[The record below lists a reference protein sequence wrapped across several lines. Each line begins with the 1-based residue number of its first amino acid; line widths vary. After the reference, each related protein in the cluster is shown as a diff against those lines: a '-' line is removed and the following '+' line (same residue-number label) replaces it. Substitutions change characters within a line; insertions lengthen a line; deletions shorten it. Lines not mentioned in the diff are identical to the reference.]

1 MPSNGSTVGACPDA
15 SATWWRALLLDAG
28 EPLFEGYPPG
38 GLFLAVLTAA
48 SYYSTKDTELPC

>member
-28 EPLFEGYPPG
+28 EPLFEGYPP
-38 GLFLAVLTAA
+38 A